1 MDGFWQN
8 GVVLESMANC
18 LHYLNNTRYMTVV
31 AGSDRTLDNLLLAY
45 GPQPSFDDMAWY
57 GLAYSRIYEVTKLR
71 KFLDISSQI
80 FDWVWSNG
88 WDSKVCGGGLWFDQ
102 GQTSKDTIENVQM
115 FQLGN
120 RLARL
125 TKKSEFKEKAR
136 ELWRWMNKVGM
147 ISETTSQVYDGIS
160 LTSCR
165 RNTNTT
171 FTYTAGTAIGGLV
184 ELYLLEQNKT
194 HLQTA
199 HNITMAVIK

>member
-1 MDGFWQN
+1 
-8 GVVLESMANC
+8 
-18 LHYLNNTRYMTVV
+18 
-31 AGSDRTLDNLLLAY
+31 
-45 GPQPSFDDMAWY
+45 MAWY

-71 KFLDISSQI
+71 KFLDISTKI

-102 GQTSKDTIENVQM
+102 SQASKDTIENVQM